1 MNDPSPQAAGSD
13 KPPEESGATSRE
25 VFAWTTYDWA
35 NSAYSTILIT
45 IIVGYLK
52 YVVLPG
58 DAGTRAYGYGIGL
71 SMLFAAI
78 LSPIVGAI
86 ADARATKHRWL
97 STMALGGATLAVVM
111 GALPPSNSVA
121 IVAAFVLM
129 SVCFELSLG
138 FYNAFLPEISTEDTV
153 NRISAWGFALGY
165 IGGAIPLILALCIIT
180 YGGSIGLPN
189 VEKPHAEL
197 RSDYNATSKGTFATE
212 LPNDTYRVNITLG
225 DAAGARSGMAVS
237 LESEQRD
244 VLDTASGEFESRSYD
259 VEVSDGELTLDLEST
274 AEGDSPVAINALEIL
289 TSGGEETVAA
299 FDFGTA
305 GSATAEGYAWVTKD
319 DAFESR
325 EYAKRVKSVSAEDP
339 EKQTASAPVP
349 EKHVY
354 GWKSGDVKHHDAVT
368 PIRLRI
374 SIVMMGLWWGFF
386 SLPIV
391 FILRDR
397 GHSAQKLEAETPGS
411 VRSLSWTA
419 TAKLGVGKVVSTL
432 SKVRLYRTLSIFL
445 IGFLVYND
453 GIQTVISQA
462 SQFAIDMLSMSTQ
475 ELTGVVLMIQFLAIP
490 GALLIGFLSDR
501 MGQHQTL
508 KLCLAIWIV
517 LLCCAYFINAKWQF
531 WMMGVVLAIVMG
543 GTQSVS
549 RAVMASMTPKAYTA
563 EFFGFYNFSGKATSF
578 LGPIVYTN
586 VQIQTGSP
594 RLAILSLL
602 AFLLIGGALIYKLD
616 FKKGQQEAHA
626 AATT

>member
-1 MNDPSPQAAGSD
+1 MNESSPQTAGND
-13 KPPEESGATSRE
+13 NLPEESGATRRE
-25 VFAWTTYDWA
+25 VFAWASYDWA

-45 IIVGYLK
+45 IVVGYLK

-58 DAGTRAYGYGIGL
+58 NAGTLAYGYGIGI
-71 SMLFAAI
+71 SMLFAAV

-97 STMALGGATLAVVM
+97 STTALGGAALAVVM
-111 GALPPSNSVA
+111 GVLPPSNPVA
-121 IVAAFVLM
+121 IVSVFVLM

-138 FYNAFLPEISTEDTV
+138 FYNAFLPEISTEATV

-165 IGGAIPLILALCIIT
+165 LGGAIPLILALGIVMF
-180 YGGSIGLPN
+180 GGRIGLPDADAL
-189 VEKPHAEL
+189 HG
-197 RSDYNATSKGTFATE
+197 DYNATREATFATE
-212 LPNDTYRVNITLG
+212 LPNANYRVNVTLG
-225 DAAGARSGMAVS
+225 DAAAARNGMAIL
-237 LESEQRD
+237 LEGEQRD
-244 VLDTASGEFESRSYD
+244 VVDTASGAFESRSFD
-259 VEVSDGELTLDLEST
+259 VEVSDGELTLDLE
-274 AEGDSPVAINALEIL
+274 AIGEGKSQVAINSLEIL
-289 TSGGEETVAA
+289 AADGEETVVA

-319 DAFESR
+319 DKFESH
-325 EYAKRVKSVSAEDP
+325 EYAERVKPVSESSPDQP
-339 EKQTASAPVP
+339 EASLTPP

-354 GWKSGDVKHHDAVT
+354 GWKSGEVKHHDAVN
-368 PIRLRI
+368 PLRLRI

-397 GHSAQKLEAETPGS
+397 GHSAQMLDAETPGS
-411 VRSLSWTA
+411 IRSLSWAA
-419 TAKLGVGKVVSTL
+419 TAKLGVSKVVSTL

-501 MGQHQTL
+501 MGQHRTL
-508 KLCLAIWIV
+508 KLCLAIWVV
-517 LLCCAYFINAKWQF
+517 LLCGAYFINAKWQF
-531 WMMGVVLAIVMG
+531 WMMGVVLAVVMG

-578 LGPIVYTN
+578 LGPIVYST
-586 VQIQTGSP
+586 VQYQTGSP
-594 RLAILSLL
+594 RLAIISLL

-626 AATT
+626 AATE